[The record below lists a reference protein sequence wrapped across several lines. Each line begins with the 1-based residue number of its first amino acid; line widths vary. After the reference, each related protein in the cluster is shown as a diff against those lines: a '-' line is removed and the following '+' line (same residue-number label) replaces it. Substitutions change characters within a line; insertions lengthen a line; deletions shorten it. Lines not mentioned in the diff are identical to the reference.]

1 MSETLLD
8 YAINTTPDPLQASPA
23 TGNPNQ
29 ASLVLVV
36 SNSSGDNITC
46 KSITLSFRI
55 GTNAEDLCSDPTGI
69 SSSIPSG
76 WKVNQQGGQF
86 TFQPD
91 TAKDGQI
98 GGSGLSFRL
107 SGINVNQQPGTTQ
120 VTITEDASDS
130 DAFPPAPEQD
140 RYLYLPLTKF
150 PQHFTV
156 GELSANPSIVN
167 AGESTVLSWSGSGSS
182 GNYNAL
188 YEIEY
193 VDGDGN
199 KVTIS
204 HVKGEPTQP
213 LPPTGN
219 YTVDGLET
227 NPTTFYLIVTVQVQ
241 GLNNPLLYTRA
252 LPVTV
257 IQPKPVINCFSI
269 AANPIVP
276 NQNLSFTLTWDVAN
290 VNDFQVLANDGPNGQ
305 SRRLD
310 VPFSLKGSYAVYPH
324 QLQTTYTMEL
334 LTDKQQVQAKS

>member
-8 YAINTTPDPLQASPA
+8 YAINTTPDPLQASPS
-23 TGNPNQ
+23 TGNPN
-29 ASLVLVV
+29 LTTLTLVV
-36 SNSSGDNITC
+36 SNSSGDIIPC
-46 KSITLSFRI
+46 KSITLSFRV
-55 GTNAEDLCSDPTGI
+55 GTNAEDFCSDPTGI
-69 SSSIPSG
+69 SSTAPTG
-76 WKVNQQGGQF
+76 WSVTQQGGQF
-86 TFQPD
+86 TYTPQTPQY
-91 TAKDGQI
+91 GQI
-98 GGSGLSFRL
+98 GGGGLSIQL
-107 SGINVNQQPGTTQ
+107 AGIKVNQQPGTSCLQ
-120 VTITEDASDS
+120 ILEVASDLN
-130 DAFPPAPEQD
+130 ALPPAPEQE
-140 RYLYLPLTKF
+140 RSLSLPLSKF
-150 PQHFTV
+150 PSEFSL
-156 GELSANPSIVN
+156 GEFSANPAIVN
-167 AGESTVLSWSGSGSS
+167 AGGSTVLAWNGSGNS
-182 GNYNAL
+182 GNYKVQ

-193 VDGDGN
+193 VDSDGN

-241 GLNNPLLYTRA
+241 GLNNPLLYTRP

-334 LTDKQQVQAKS
+334 LTDKQQVKAKS